1 MIEQIQSDPKETKS
15 EFIGLIVYNK
25 LAFKI
30 EEKDFPIKEASICV
44 TGLNLSKE
52 VPSAE
57 ANIPP
62 SDKDEFKKSKYDVNS
77 IFERFDNFRFSLPS
91 DFKFIPKV
99 DCNT

>member
-62 SDKDEFKKSKYDVNS
+62 SDKD
-77 IFERFDNFRFSLPS
+77 
-91 DFKFIPKV
+91 
-99 DCNT
+99 